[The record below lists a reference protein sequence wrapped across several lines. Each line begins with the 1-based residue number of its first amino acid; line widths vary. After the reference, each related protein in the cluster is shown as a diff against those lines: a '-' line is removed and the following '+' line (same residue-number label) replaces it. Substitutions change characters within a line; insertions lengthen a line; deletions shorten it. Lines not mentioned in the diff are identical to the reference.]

1 MIYTTPISMEKCATH
16 LRDDEGAHGGE
27 EELVLG
33 AVLVDRD
40 GAEHPLP
47 QRVVP
52 VVNLYCL

>member
-1 MIYTTPISMEKCATH
+1 MEKCATH